1 VTGPDSKPVGILP
14 WQGLFG
20 WRGLLLI
27 ESREAVDLELLAQE
41 LHAHAELTNRI
52 SLALELQRSIAA
64 AGSATEQSSRLV
76 EFLGSAM
83 HGISSQPAMTE
94 TLEQVAAL
102 MVSDSAAFWGVDAQ
116 TGILRMVAAHGLNPA
131 DFLPVPRGQGLSG
144 WVAESRQP
152 LAIED
157 APADPKCLF
166 PAEARESGIGS
177 YLGVPVFD
185 GDQVE
190 GVLEVHTRRPQ
201 PWSPA
206 SVSALRSAAI
216 AISPINRGVQPQPE
230 QPRPEAGLKAETA
243 YLGMSQTLE
252 ALGSKDEIIEAVV
265 GVLGHALGVSRVIAI
280 ERGGQTGYLN
290 AAVVKHEYH
299 DPDAPSTLGAMIPE
313 ESAAQLFEGEGAQWP
328 LVVNDSASGSPM
340 PSETVTRLHICSEL
354 LLSLRMKE
362 GVVALI
368 DIQQC
373 GQPREWTRDEV
384 DFADK
389 LAHQASVAITHIGA
403 LDKASR
409 ELEAARAEARRASD
423 VATRA
428 RGIVDSVPE
437 AIIGLDRDGRLT
449 FFNAP
454 GRVRYKLK
462 NEDLGRMVG
471 MVESLTLSDESIWE
485 KVNSSHGIVRLEAT
499 IAAPRKAA
507 PLAAPDRR
515 SAQERSA
522 ISLPISIAVAPIRN
536 EKEEIT
542 GRILVLTDLSH
553 TRSHSKKDTGE
564 HVAALEAKMKET
576 EQALSD
582 AHKVIEGAA
591 VAEESGGEVGLVG
604 GEIEKVRTD
613 EARARRAAQQLLEIN
628 RLKSD
633 FIVNAGRELDASL
646 QSVLGFAE
654 LLGQGQ
660 YGQLAPDQLEAVKG
674 IYAWARRMKNDVDW
688 LVEYGSTRS
697 RVLESPV
704 DEAPEQE

>member
-1 VTGPDSKPVGILP
+1 
-14 WQGLFG
+14 
-20 WRGLLLI
+20 
-27 ESREAVDLELLAQE
+27 
-41 LHAHAELTNRI
+41 
-52 SLALELQRSIAA
+52 
-64 AGSATEQSSRLV
+64 
-76 EFLGSAM
+76 M
-83 HGISSQPAMTE
+83 HGIASQPAMTE
-94 TLEQVAAL
+94 TLEQIARL
-102 MVSDSAAFWGVDAQ
+102 MASDSAAFWDVDAQ
-116 TGILRMVAAHGLNPA
+116 TGILRMVAAHGLNPD
-131 DFLPVPRGQGLSG
+131 DFLPVPKGQGLSG
-144 WVAESRQP
+144 WVAESRQS
-152 LAIED
+152 LAVED

-166 PAEARESGIGS
+166 PTEARESGIGS

-185 GDQVE
+185 NDKVG

-201 PWSPA
+201 PWSQA
-206 SVSALRSAAI
+206 SVSSLRSAGLALS
-216 AISPINRGVQPQPE
+216 AINRGAQAQPGQKKPE
-230 QPRPEAGLKAETA
+230 SELKAETA

-252 ALGSKDEIIEAVV
+252 SLGSRDEIIEAVV
-265 GVLGHALGVSRVIAI
+265 GVLGHALRVSRVLAI

-290 AAVVKHEYH
+290 AAIVRHEYH
-299 DPDAPSTLGAMIPE
+299 DPDVSSALGAMMPE
-313 ESAAQLFEGEGAQWP
+313 EFGALFEGEGAREP
-328 LVVNDSASGSPM
+328 VVVNDSAGGSPM
-340 PSETVTRLHICSEL
+340 PPETVTRLHICSDL
-354 LLSLRMKE
+354 LLSLRMNG
-362 GVVALI
+362 GVAALI

-373 GQPREWTRDEV
+373 DQPREWTRDEI

-389 LAHQASVAITHIGA
+389 LAHQASIALTHLEA
-403 LDKASR
+403 LGKASR

-536 EKEEIT
+536 EKDEIT
-542 GRILVLTDLSH
+542 GRIIVLTDLSH

-576 EQALSD
+576 EQALSE
-582 AHKVIEGAA
+582 AHKVIEKAA
-591 VAEESGGEVGLVG
+591 AGDDEDGQAAYVT

-660 YGQLAPDQLEAVKG
+660 YGQLAPEQLEAVKG
-674 IYAWARRMKNDVDW
+674 IYAWARRMKNDLDW
-688 LVEYGSTRS
+688 LIEYGSTRS
-697 RVLESPV
+697 RVLETPG
-704 DEAPEQE
+704 DEAPQDNPQPE